1 MKPKY
6 KAAAGSVEG
15 ALILIRDCSVGAI
28 LSPALQS
35 LDWQL
40 LPGEAWAVV
49 GPSGGGKEAFA
60 DALAGLLL
68 MRPNDGG
75 QSFNSLAGNTAIVS
89 FEAAAA
95 LLQKERYNDD
105 SDFVE
110 GGVWE
115 GTTVRVFL
123 AAALSS
129 QEALQYPGGAGLE
142 DHPAVRDCGVAEFLD
157 RGLKRLS
164 TGECRRALLCHAVL
178 SRPGL
183 IIAVEPYEGLDTAT
197 RTRLHGMLEALVGE
211 AVRSEPAVHGI
222 TGAPAVVIVDRLEN
236 VPAAV
241 NRVVAFVGGAVWY
254 SGPRE
259 GYETQVSA
267 QAESPRHVYREG
279 FGLTSSVADSLVDGF
294 MGDSSIAGNII
305 TGTVA
310 GLAKGEEESGPG
322 VESGPEL
329 APLIELKD
337 VTVAW
342 SGRAVL
348 DCISWTVRPGEH
360 WLVRGPNG
368 SGKTTLLELITGDN
382 PQAYSNDVRVFGQR
396 RGGGQTIWELK
407 SRIGIVSYRLHLE
420 YRYLDGMA
428 LEDVI
433 LSGLYDSIGLYTTVS
448 EGERAL
454 ARGWLELAGFA
465 GRGGQQFGQLS
476 FGEQRAL
483 LVARAAIKLPEL
495 LILDEPCHGLDETQR
510 SFVLSLLAA
519 IARRGQSTMIHVT
532 HDPDEVQSFET
543 KVLELRP
550 GEVPMWAIS
559 GAAAV

>member
-1 MKPKY
+1 
-6 KAAAGSVEG
+6 
-15 ALILIRDCSVGAI
+15 
-28 LSPALQS
+28 
-35 LDWQL
+35 
-40 LPGEAWAVV
+40 
-49 GPSGGGKEAFA
+49 
-60 DALAGLLL
+60 

-75 QSFNSLAGNTAIVS
+75 QCLNSLAGNTAIVS

-110 GGVWE
+110 GGVAE
-115 GTTVRVFL
+115 GTTVRAFL
-123 AAALSS
+123 AATLSS
-129 QEALQYPGGAGLE
+129 REALQYPGGAGLE
-142 DHPAVRDCGVAEFLD
+142 AHPAVRDCGVAEFLD

-164 TGECRRALLCHAVL
+164 TGECRRALLCRAVL

-183 IIAVEPYEGLDTAT
+183 VVVVDPYEGLDTAT
-197 RTRLHGMLEALVGE
+197 RASLHSMLEAMVGE
-211 AVRSEPAVHGI
+211 AVRREMHVRGDAAVRSD
-222 TGAPAVVIVDRLEN
+222 TGVPAVVIVDRLDH

-241 NRVVAFVGGAVWY
+241 NRVVAFADGAVRY
-254 SGPRE
+254 AGPRDA
-259 GYETQVSA
+259 YEA
-267 QAESPRHVYREG
+267 RLGMQAGSTRHVYREG
-279 FGLTSSVADSLVDGF
+279 FGLTSKVADSL
-294 MGDSSIAGNII
+294 GDDFFGGSSIAGNILAGHTPADHLVTPPDQDLI
-305 TGTVA
+305 PVGSTGTWAGTVA
-310 GLAKGEEESGPG
+310 GLAKEEPWSESGLESES
-322 VESGPEL
+322 ESGSESGSESESESEL
-329 APLIELKD
+329 APLIELRD

-348 DCISWTVRPGEH
+348 DRISWTVRPGEH

-382 PQAYSNDVRVFGQR
+382 PQAYCNDVRVFGQR

-420 YRYLDGMA
+420 YRYLDGLA

-448 EGERAL
+448 EGERTL
-454 ARGWLELAGFA
+454 ARSWLELAGFA

-495 LILDEPCHGLDETQR
+495 LILDEPCHGLDESQR

-519 IARRGQSTMIHVT
+519 IARCGQSTMIHVT
-532 HDPDEVQSFET
+532 HDLEEVQSFET
-543 KVLELRP
+543 KVLDLLP
-550 GEVPMWAIS
+550 GQSPMWVVS
-559 GAAAV
+559 GRQG